1 MIPQHLL
8 FALLALSALSAGWQ
22 NARASDA
29 PLWQQRVADRAK
41 LYGHTNWIVI
51 TDLAYPAQS
60 RNGIQTITTR
70 AGQIEVPSILDDFKH
85 VRPVVFTDAELPHVP
100 EQDVSGITTY
110 CKDFT
115 EVLGERP
122 VNVLPHEEIIDKL
135 DQAAAVFEV
144 LIHKTNLALPY
155 TSVFPEPDCG
165 YWNEDAER
173 RLREALSTSTA
184 D

>member
-1 MIPQHLL
+1 MPRCGSRGSPTGRSFTATRIGSSSPTWLIP
-8 FALLALSALSAGWQ
+8 
-22 NARASDA
+22 
-29 PLWQQRVADRAK
+29 P
-41 LYGHTNWIVI
+41 
-51 TDLAYPAQS
+51 
-60 RNGIQTITTR
+60 IQTITTR

-122 VNVLPHEEIIDKL
+122 GNVLPHEEIIDKL

-184 D
+184 G